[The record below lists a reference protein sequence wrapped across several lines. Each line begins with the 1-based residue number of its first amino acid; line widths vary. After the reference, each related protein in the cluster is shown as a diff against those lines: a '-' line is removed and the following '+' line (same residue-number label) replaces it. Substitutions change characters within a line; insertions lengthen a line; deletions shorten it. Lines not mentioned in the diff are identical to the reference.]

1 MAAAVA
7 EQETV
12 AARLAGRRLL
22 LTGAT
27 GFVGKVVL
35 AAWLREVPDHGELL
49 VLVRAPD
56 AEAAQRRLAEQVLS
70 AAPFAALSDATA
82 AALAD
87 GRLRAVPGDLE
98 DPGQLA
104 SAQLAG
110 VEVLVHCAASVSFE
124 QPLDEIL
131 ALNVLGA
138 VGLLDVLAAAGAE
151 PDVVHVSTA
160 YAAGRR
166 TGLVLERA
174 HGEAPAE
181 PVVDF
186 DAELAAARAW
196 RVELEAAS
204 RLPGHQR
211 RFTAEAR
218 EELGPAGELAVG
230 ARAERG
236 RRAWVREEL
245 VERGRQ
251 RARGLGWSDAYT
263 LSKALAERAVAG
275 RGLARLTVVRPSIIE
290 SALAFPHPGWLEG
303 IKVADPI
310 ILAYGRG
317 LVPRFPAEPSARLDI
332 VPVDLVAHAC
342 VAAAAHPPQ
351 APAGAPARPRVLHL
365 ASGARNPLRIGE
377 IAAIITEELRAAPLP
392 DEDGVPVEV
401 PDWRFMSQ
409 NRVLGALDRGDR
421 ALAAGR
427 WLLDRVA
434 VPKTDDVERR
444 LHRERRSLERLR
456 RLTELYG
463 PYVELD
469 CVFDDREAQAL
480 AARLAPEDRE
490 RLPFDP
496 ALVNWD
502 AYLRDGHLPALRALV
517 TPPRPPRATGA
528 ARERRDAALAA
539 LADGAAPALA
549 VLDVE
554 GVVLDTTIAHA
565 YAWLRGRTMPQ
576 VDRAL
581 WLAVLAA
588 RTPGWRVLD
597 RSSRAAF
604 NRRFYEQYAGLPADE
619 LREHAGDVL
628 SEFLL
633 PRVQQAAVRRI
644 RAHRRRGDRVVLL
657 TGALD
662 FLVAPLGHLADA
674 VVAARL
680 VEREGQFT
688 GELAEPPLTADGRAS
703 TVAALAEAHSVEL
716 ADVHAYGD
724 AVSDLPMLELV
735 GHPHAVNPDFRLAR
749 EARRR
754 RWEVLEWHREPG
766 AARTPVPA

>member
-1 MAAAVA
+1 MAAVM
-7 EQETV
+7 EEPGTV
-12 AARLAGRRLL
+12 ADRLAGRRLL

-27 GFVGKVVL
+27 GFVGKAVL
-35 AAWLREVPDHGELL
+35 ATWLREVPEHGELL

-56 AEAAQRRLAEQVLS
+56 AAAAQRRLTEQVLT
-70 AAPFAALSDATA
+70 AAPFAALTEATER
-82 AALAD
+82 ALAD
-87 GRLRAVPGDLE
+87 GRLRAIPGDLE
-98 DPGQLA
+98 ALARTQGTVPLPGLG
-104 SAQLAG
+104 G
-110 VEVLVHCAASVSFE
+110 VDVLVHCAASVSFE
-124 QPLDEIL
+124 QPLDEIVG
-131 ALNVLGA
+131 LNVLGTLA
-138 VGLLDVLAAAGAE
+138 LLDAVEAAGSR
-151 PDVVHVSTA
+151 PDVIHVSTA

-174 HGEAPAE
+174 HGDAPAE
-181 PVVDF
+181 PSVDLA
-186 DAELAAARAW
+186 AELAAARAW
-196 RVELEAAS
+196 RAELEASS
-204 RLPGHQR
+204 RTPEHQR

-218 EELGPAGELAVG
+218 EEVGPAGDLAVG
-230 ARAERG
+230 GRAERA
-236 RRAWVREEL
+236 RAAWVREEL

-251 RARGLGWSDAYT
+251 RSRGLGWSDAYA
-263 LSKALAERAVAG
+263 LSKALAERAVAA
-275 RGLARLTVVRPSIIE
+275 RGLERLTIVRPTIIE

-303 IKVADPI
+303 IKVADPV

-317 LVPRFPAEPSARLDI
+317 MISRFPAEPSARLDV

-342 VAAAAHPPQ
+342 VAAAAHPP
-351 APAGAPARPRVLHL
+351 AARPARPRVLHV

-377 IAAIITEELRAAPLP
+377 ITALITEEFRADPLP

-401 PDWRFMSQ
+401 PEWRFTDHD
-409 NRVLGALDRGDR
+409 RALRALARGDR

-427 WLLDRVA
+427 RLLDRVA
-434 VPKTDDVERR
+434 VPKADDAERR
-444 LHRERRSLERLR
+444 LHTERRALERLR

-480 AARLAPEDRE
+480 AARLAPADRA
-490 RLPFDP
+490 RLGFDP
-496 ALVNWD
+496 AAIDWD
-502 AYLRDGHLPALRALV
+502 TYLRDGHLPALRAIV
-517 TPPRPPRATGA
+517 TPPRPPRPTVSL
-528 ARERRDAALAA
+528 RRDRALAA
-539 LADGAAPALA
+539 ADGPPALA

-554 GVVLDTTIAHA
+554 GVVLDTTIGHA

-576 VDRAL
+576 TDRAL
-581 WLAVLAA
+581 WLATLAA
-588 RTPGWRVLD
+588 RTPGWKVLD

-619 LREHAGDVL
+619 LRDHATDVL
-628 SEFLL
+628 GEFLL

-662 FLVAPLGHLADA
+662 FLVAPLAHLADE

-680 VEREGQFT
+680 VERDGQFT

-703 TVAALAEAHSVEL
+703 TVAALADHLGVDL
-716 ADVHAYGD
+716 ADTHAYGD
-724 AVSDLPMLELV
+724 AVSDLPMLALV
-735 GHPHAVNPDFRLAR
+735 GHPHVVNPDFRLAR

-754 RWEVLEWHREPG
+754 RWDVLEWATEPG
-766 AARTPVPA
+766 AATTPVPA